1 MEDRKAPLSQFR
13 PKSLLLST
21 VRVVAINISSTL
33 STYFSDQLQS
43 EQDNEKL
50 VDDGEITP
58 DEADERNEE
67 RGSREWQQRMDA
79 LPKKIGYALW
89 RFHTC
94 TALMRLY
101 EFIIGRYILSVD
113 GNARLEGGSVRG
125 RDNSTYEHSVDIM
138 DKLTRDP
145 FQASLRTSQ
154 ILHNQEH
161 SPGKVL
167 SSDGKET
174 STSSELYKQMY
185 TTCLWANI
193 IPFLAELTVQH
204 GILLYGYGVYYMEKK
219 RRRQEKE
226 NSDGNADEQC
236 NDEQDEAETVDETAY
251 ALSILFRSCHLTFS
265 RGLSWIAA
273 SVGGAAGSVIYP
285 GWGAVFGIQIGDTS
299 VGALLD

>member
-21 VRVVAINISSTL
+21 FRVVAINISSTL
-33 STYFSDQLQS
+33 STYFSDQLTS

-58 DEADERNEE
+58 YEADEMNEE
-67 RGSREWQQRMDA
+67 WESREWQKRMDI
-79 LPKKIGYALW
+79 LPKKIGYALL
-89 RFHTC
+89 RFHAC
-94 TALMRLY
+94 TALMRFY
-101 EFIIGRYILSVD
+101 ELIIGRYILCVD
-113 GNARLEGGSVRG
+113 GNARLESGSIPGRG
-125 RDNSTYEHSVDIM
+125 NSTYEHSVDVM

-167 SSDGKET
+167 STDGKET

-204 GILLYGYGVYYMEKK
+204 GVLLYGYGVYYIEKK
-219 RRRQEKE
+219 RRRRERE
-226 NSDGNADEQC
+226 MSNSDGDEQC
-236 NDEQDEAETVDETAY
+236 KDEQDETEPVDETAY
-251 ALSILFRSCHLTFS
+251 ALSILFRSSHLTFS
-265 RGLSWIAA
+265 RGVSLIAA
-273 SVGGAAGSVIYP
+273 SVGGAVGSVIYP
-285 GWGAVFGIQIGDTS
+285 GWGAIFGIQIGDTS